1 MQLLIILGET
11 TAPSILQKKHTLKKC
26 KGMEFVVRI
35 ITWRKQ
41 SWCTA
46 LSGFVL
52 HLFLKAKMKSK
63 GIFYIFNCLMQ
74 GNVSMA
80 SGVAWISCN
89 DFSGHQMTLCFSS
102 GHLGAARLCCWDRRF
117 VDGTWCTPQCKN
129 FCWGCV
135 ASNGQREFQYFIHF
149 LMWGLL
155 RKEMR
160 KPYSG
165 GKLVFHC
172 LFFFVVFTQTF
183 KPGGRNA

>member
-11 TAPSILQKKHTLKKC
+11 TAPSILQKKHTLKKW

-46 LSGFVL
+46 LSGSVL

-183 KPGGRNA
+183 KPGGSNA